1 MENIMKLKKIY
12 NSILFESESQSEPSD
27 NESKNPIALAVLLSQ
42 VPKYKSP
49 PQSELSQ
56 RLGKLFGITDLIEY
70 GKLNLSDI
78 NNEILKN
85 TISNILY
92 DIEKNTELQKILK
105 VIKSN
110 QKTIEKLSYQSELLA
125 RKALTSVGINK
136 YYDEYYFWDKIKRL
150 IKDYPQNKEVLEYLE
165 LEKEKQIII
174 DQTQNLIKTDMYPL
188 IKTIIT
194 SDKYS
199 SFEEMIL
206 NQYDDLTTDELKSLK
221 YKYLKTVLDRSK
233 IMVQNILSPIKDRQE
248 KSALKRFIKQM
259 VFPPKPLYP
268 SFTKKDL
275 EKIKKSDQNWSQTL
289 FA

>member
-1 MENIMKLKKIY
+1 MKLKKIY